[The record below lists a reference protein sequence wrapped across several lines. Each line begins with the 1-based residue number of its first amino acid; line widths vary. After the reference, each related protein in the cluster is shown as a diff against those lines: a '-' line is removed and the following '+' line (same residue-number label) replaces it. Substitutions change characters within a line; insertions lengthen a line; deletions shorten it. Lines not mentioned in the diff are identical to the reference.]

1 MLKHQGTGII
11 TALCLSRLSP
21 RPRLR
26 ERLSPLSTLKSHLAA
41 LWTFLVSSLA
51 LNTLSEY
58 KIVID
63 KGPTTLCVRL
73 AENDDNIESDRERGW
88 SLESRGGV
96 SPGRDRE
103 N

>member
-1 MLKHQGTGII
+1 MLSVS
-11 TALCLSRLSP
+11 LVSP
-21 RPRLR
+21 RPRL
-26 ERLSPLSTLKSHLAA
+26 SPLSSLISLHSGRIVSRL
-41 LWTFLVSSLA
+41 SSLA

-63 KGPTTLCVRL
+63 KGPTTLYVRL
-73 AENDDNIESDRERGW
+73 AENDDNFERDRERGW

-96 SPGRDRE
+96 SAGRDRE

>member
-1 MLKHQGTGII
+1 MLSVS
-11 TALCLSRLSP
+11 LVSP
-21 RPRLR
+21 RPRL
-26 ERLSPLSTLKSHLAA
+26 SPLSSLISLHVWRYRV
-41 LWTFLVSSLA
+41 WTYLVSRSQHSL
-51 LNTLSEY
+51 SVY

-63 KGPTTLCVRL
+63 KGPTTLCMRL

-96 SPGRDRE
+96 SAGRDRE